1 MAEMNR
7 LDGNAAAGGLEEVF
21 AVEITTAVATCAG
34 CGTTGEIGELM
45 VFADAP
51 GTVIRC
57 PACGAV
63 VMRYTRLPQSTW
75 IDLRGAAVL
84 RIPAP

>member
-1 MAEMNR
+1 MNR

-45 VFADAP
+45 VFTDAP

-57 PACGAV
+57 PTCGAV
-63 VMRYTRLPQSTW
+63 VMRYARLPQSTW

-84 RIPAP
+84 RIPVP

>member
-1 MAEMNR
+1 MAELSG

-21 AVEITTAVATCAG
+21 AVEITTAVATCAS
-34 CGTTGEIGELM
+34 CGATGDVGELI
-45 VFADAP
+45 VYADAP

-63 VMRYTRLPQSTW
+63 VMRYARLPQSTW
-75 IDLRGAAVL
+75 IDLPGAAVL
-84 RIPAP
+84 RIPAR